1 MQQQL
6 RTPGW
11 RINMTRGEP
20 FTAFG
25 RQVVPI
31 GLAFQASWPGGG
43 FTWHR
48 AVAVE
53 IRDGDNIRLLPI
65 HDVTLEAIISIFT
78 MGSAIVI
85 LAASW
90 KRWIDIK
97 RRNKS

>member
-6 RTPGW
+6 SAPGW
-11 RINMTRGEP
+11 SIGKTRGEP

-31 GLAFQASWPGGG
+31 GYAIQARWHGGG

-48 AVAVE
+48 PLAVE
-53 IRDGDNIRLLPI
+53 IRDGDNIRRLPI
-65 HDVTLEAIISIFT
+65 HDVTLEAIISIFM

-90 KRWIDIK
+90 KRWIHIK